1 MYYNLECIVNDFFSS
16 SFVLTIFRF
25 CIFSESTSF
34 KMCDVFIDITAHQML
49 LFRLRIMCH
58 NYGTWHDS
66 AVVSFTSEESCQWTN
81 YKTKYTLESPDPLG
95 NNCVSLTGKQ
105 LCQTHFGTF
114 VLVSLGKHR
123 TSLTWKQSCQ
133 CRLGNRGTIIGKNDN
148 NIDCNNINININIIT
163 LM

>member
-81 YKTKYTLESPDPLG
+81 YKTKYKLESPDWLRE
-95 NNCVSLTGKQ
+95 STWEQ
-105 LCQTHFGTF
+105 LCQSHWETI
-114 VLVSLGKHR
+114 VPNSLWNIR
-123 TSLTWKQSCQ
+123 TSLTWETPHQSHLETIVPVS
-133 CRLGNRGTIIGKNDN
+133 LGKSRN
-148 NIDCNNINININIIT
+148 NNWKKWQ
-163 LM
+163 

>member
-1 MYYNLECIVNDFFSS
+1 MNDFFSS

-25 CIFSESTSF
+25 CVFSESTSL

-81 YKTKYTLESPDPLG
+81 YKTKYNLESPDPLG

-105 LCQTHFGTF
+105 LYQTHFGIF
-114 VLVSLGKHR
+114 VLVSLGISHA
-123 TSLTWKQSCQ
+123 SLTWETPHQSHLETIVPVS
-133 CRLGNRGTIIGKNDN
+133 LGKSRNNSWKKMTIIL
-148 NIDCNNINININIIT
+148 IVIISI
-163 LM
+163 LISI